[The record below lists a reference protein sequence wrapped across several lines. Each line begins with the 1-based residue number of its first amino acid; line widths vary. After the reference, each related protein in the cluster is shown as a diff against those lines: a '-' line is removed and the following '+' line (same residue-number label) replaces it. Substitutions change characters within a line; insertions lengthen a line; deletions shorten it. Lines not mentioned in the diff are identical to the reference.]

1 MCVKRKS
8 ARVRAVRKKE
18 LDMALNMTMALLG
31 GLALFLYGMKMMG
44 EGLEKAAGD
53 KLRQL
58 LDSLTR
64 NPIMGLLVGVVF
76 TMIIQSSSA
85 TTVMVVG
92 FVNAGLLD
100 LMQATGVILGAN
112 IGTTVTAWI
121 VAGFQAMAFMPL
133 LLLIG
138 VVMMMFLKKL
148 KLQRIG
154 QVIAGFGMLF
164 VGMDMMKNAME
175 PLAQSPAFTHLMTT
189 FSNPFLAMLMG
200 VVITAVIQSSSASVG
215 ILELLAL
222 QGLVPLETSLYIIMG
237 TNIGT
242 CVTAMLAAIGAS
254 RTAQRAALIHLM
266 FNVLGTLVVFI
277 LVSLLPVAS
286 WLSAIQEPALQI
298 AVAHTSFK
306 VFEVLC
312 FIALR
317 KYLVKLVMLLVP
329 GEDQRTE
336 ERRLKYLDDR
346 ILSTPPIAMAQ
357 ISKEIE
363 RMGSIAVENLR
374 RAMDA
379 FFNKDASLIGEVEQ
393 TEDVLNYLNHEI
405 TRYMVSASQ
414 LDLPE
419 GDMRCMGALFHVV
432 NDLERIGDHAENMA
446 EYAQNRID
454 EDIPFSDDSIRE
466 MRELLERTL
475 TLCNVA
481 LEAFHTRNRHLL
493 PQVLVQEENID
504 DMEKEL
510 QQNHVERLTHGA
522 CTPRS
527 GMIYSDMLSN
537 LERVADHATNVGFS
551 IQDEQDEE

>member
-1 MCVKRKS
+1 MCKDT
-8 ARVRAVRKKE
+8 RVRAARKKE
-18 LDMALNMTMALLG
+18 NIMSLTMTMSLLG

-53 KLRQL
+53 KLRRL
-58 LDSLTR
+58 LESLTR
-64 NPIMGLLVGVVF
+64 NPIIGLLVGVVF

-121 VAGFQAMAFMPL
+121 VAGFQAMTFMPL
-133 LLLIG
+133 ILLVG
-138 VVMMMFLKKL
+138 VAMIMFVKRL

-154 QVIAGFGMLF
+154 QIVAGFGMLF
-164 VGMDMMKNAME
+164 VGMDMMKNAMS
-175 PLAQSPAFTHLMTT
+175 PLAESAEFARLMTT
-189 FSNPFLAMLMG
+189 FSNPLLAMLMG
-200 VVITAVIQSSSASVG
+200 VAITAVIQSSSASVG

-242 CVTAMLAAIGAS
+242 CVTAMLAAIGAT

-266 FNVLGTLVVFI
+266 FNVLGTLVVFV
-277 LVSLLPVAS
+277 LVSVLPVAN
-286 WLSAIQEPALQI
+286 WLSAIEDPALQI

-306 VFEVLC
+306 VFEVMC

-317 KYLVKLVMLLVP
+317 GYLVKLVMILVP
-329 GEDQRTE
+329 GDDSRTE

-346 ILSTPPIAMAQ
+346 ILSTPPIAVAQ

-363 RMGSIAVENLR
+363 RMGDIAVDNLS

-379 FFNKDASLIGEVEQ
+379 FFDKNAALIPEVEHN
-393 TEDVLNYLNHEI
+393 EDAINYLNHEI
-405 TRYMVSASQ
+405 TRYMVSVSQ
-414 LDLPE
+414 LDLPAD
-419 GDMRCMGALFHVV
+419 DMKRMGALFHVV

-446 EYAQNRID
+446 EYAQSRID
-454 EDIPFSDDSIRE
+454 DEIPFSDESIRE
-466 MRELLERTL
+466 MHEMLSKTLELCRL
-475 TLCNVA
+475 A
-481 LEAFHTRNRHLL
+481 LNMFHTRDRKLL
-493 PQVLVQEENID
+493 PQVLVREENID
-504 DMEKEL
+504 DLEKEL
-510 QQNHVERLTHGA
+510 QRNHVERLTRGA

-527 GMIYSDMLSN
+527 GMVFSDMLSN
-537 LERVADHATNVGFS
+537 LERVADHATNIGFS
-551 IQDEQDEE
+551 IQEE

>member
-1 MCVKRKS
+1 MCKDT
-8 ARVRAVRKKE
+8 RVRAARKKE
-18 LDMALNMTMALLG
+18 NIMSLTMTMSLLG

-53 KLRQL
+53 KLRRL
-58 LDSLTR
+58 LESLTR
-64 NPIMGLLVGVVF
+64 NPIIGLLVGVVF

-121 VAGFQAMAFMPL
+121 VAGFQAMTFMPL
-133 LLLIG
+133 ILLIG
-138 VVMMMFLKKL
+138 VAMIMFVKRL

-154 QVIAGFGMLF
+154 QIVAGFGMLF
-164 VGMDMMKNAME
+164 VGMDMMKNAMT
-175 PLAQSPAFTHLMTT
+175 PLAESAEFARLMTM
-189 FSNPFLAMLMG
+189 FSNPLLAMLMG
-200 VVITAVIQSSSASVG
+200 VAITAVIQSSSASVG

-222 QGLVPLETSLYIIMG
+222 QGLVPLDTSLYIIMG

-242 CVTAMLAAIGAS
+242 CVTAMLAAIGATL
-254 RTAQRAALIHLM
+254 TARRAALIHLM
-266 FNVLGTLVVFI
+266 FNVLGTLVVFV
-277 LVSLLPVAS
+277 LVSVLPVAH
-286 WLSAIQEPALQI
+286 WLSAIEGPALQI

-306 VFEVLC
+306 VFEVMC

-317 KYLVKLVMLLVP
+317 GYLVKLVMILVP
-329 GEDQRTE
+329 GDDARTE

-346 ILSTPPIAMAQ
+346 ILSTPPIAVAQ

-363 RMGSIAVENLR
+363 RMGTLAVDNLS

-379 FFNKDASLIGEVEQ
+379 FFDQNTSLIPEVEQ
-393 TEDVLNYLNHEI
+393 NEEALNYLNHEI
-405 TRYMVSASQ
+405 TRYMVSVSQ
-414 LDLPE
+414 LDLPA
-419 GDMRCMGALFHVV
+419 GDMKRMGALFHVV

-454 EDIPFSDDSIRE
+454 EEIPFSEESIRE
-466 MRELLERTL
+466 MREMLSKTLELCQLAL
-475 TLCNVA
+475 T
-481 LEAFHTRNRHLL
+481 AFHTRDRKLL
-493 PQVLVQEENID
+493 PQVLVREENID
-504 DMEKEL
+504 DLEKEL
-510 QQNHVERLTHGA
+510 QRNHVERLTCGA

-527 GMIYSDMLSN
+527 GMVFSDMLSN
-537 LERVADHATNVGFS
+537 LERVADHATNIGFS
-551 IQDEQDEE
+551 IQEE